1 MSERNDAPLPLP
13 TPPDGVDPKTWRT
26 WLRERNMVQ
35 YRGLSD
41 DEFRQ
46 VMEEK
51 QRQRDEDAAALQISK
66 ESAAL
71 ARAAKGNAR
80 VPANLFE
87 GLDLGT
93 VTDLA
98 SSLPP
103 EWQRE
108 FRREVARTKAYI
120 AKFADAEP
128 VILLIEEYVYLGFV
142 VRAVSVG
149 ITAGQFDKK
158 TAETADILLRRRT
171 EMASALE
178 LTPEAKRKR
187 GGSTEATIAS
197 ALEASQKAVAKSR
210 PGRSDRRTQM
220 AQVLAAKTQDA
231 VRSLKPTEDIAA
243 NDDG

>member
-1 MSERNDAPLPLP
+1 MSEQNLK
-13 TPPDGVDPKTWRT
+13 GN
-26 WLRERNMVQ
+26 EHQ
-35 YRGLSD
+35 SY
-41 DEFRQ
+41 DEFLQ
-46 VMEEK
+46 KDEEK
-51 QRQRDEDAAALQISK
+51 RRRRDEEVEAKKAAK
-66 ESAAL
+66 EAADV
-71 ARAAKGNAR
+71 ARATKKSYA
-80 VPANLFE
+80 PANLFE
-87 GLDLGT
+87 GLDLGA

-98 SSLPP
+98 SSLPL

-128 VILLIEEYVYLGFV
+128 VVLLIEEYVYLGFV

-187 GGSTEATIAS
+187 GGPTEATIAD
-197 ALEASQKAVAKSR
+197 ALEASQKAVAVARS
-210 PGRSDRRTQM
+210 GRLDRRTRM
-220 AQVLAAKTQDA
+220 AQMLADKTNDA
-231 VRSLKPTEDIAA
+231 VRSLKPAEDATTENA
-243 NDDG
+243 DD